1 MVQLSE
7 TWFVEG
13 NIDFESKKYTILA
26 YLQRVN
32 ACFKENKLYPQLS
45 DIIFHYNNIIA
56 FKNNKKFLQQ
66 QFPKRLTGLQ
76 IQKLEVLYEELI
88 SDSELMAELEDIT
101 YYAMKNMKK
110 TIDMGANIYEEVEK
124 NIHIEPIGILPLQSK
139 EGYFF
144 LSQPNYNYTRVYYY
158 YVSIFEKSNDKY
170 RALKSQFVDEWERNI
185 VNTYESIK
193 LTLMKER
200 KNIPAPAV
208 YAIESKA
215 RFPLEETILPVAKR
229 SFVRYLSHNTVL

>member
-32 ACFKENKLYPQLS
+32 SHFKENKLYPELA
-45 DIIFHYNNIIA
+45 DIIFHYNNIIS
-56 FKNNKKFLQQ
+56 FKNNKKYLQQ
-66 QFPKRLTGLQ
+66 QFPKRLTGIQ
-76 IQKLEVLYEELI
+76 IQKLEMLYEELI
-88 SDSELMAELEDIT
+88 ADNELMAELEDIT
-101 YYAMKNMKK
+101 YYAMSNMKK
-110 TIDMGANIYEEVEK
+110 TIDVGANIYEEVESK
-124 NIHIEPIGILPLQSK
+124 MHIEPIGLLPLQPQ

-144 LSQPNYNYTRVYYY
+144 LAQPGYNFTRVYYY
-158 YVSIFEKSNDKY
+158 YMSIFEKQNDKY
-170 RALKSQFVDEWERNI
+170 RAIKSQFISEWERNI

-193 LTLMKER
+193 LTLIKER
-200 KNIPAPAV
+200 KNVPTPAV

-215 RFPLEETILPVAKR
+215 YFPLEETILPVAKR
-229 SFVRYLSHNTVL
+229 CLVRYLSDGMGL